1 MTSNNDT
8 QAAPDCDSVQSL
20 IPDYAFGLTTPEETR
35 LVESGLPACPEAAAR
50 LEDYRQMQDEMRLSV
65 AQIEPPPQLEARLLA
80 AIAPPDAPARQP
92 RRAHPVAWLA
102 AAAVLALALTNVYWL
117 VRVNDLTQRQEQ
129 LAAQLQAQNGT
140 AFVLTSTNH
149 LRWVRLPPPQEEGD
163 ASAFLMWNAE
173 SAIGLMYAR
182 GFPEPLPGRT
192 YQLWLTQGDK
202 RVSAGTF
209 TVNEEGI
216 GALLFHVTE
225 PIDEYTWAR
234 ITEEPANGSD
244 QPEGTVIVHGEL

>member
-1 MTSNNDT
+1 MSSRNDT
-8 QAAPDCDSVQSL
+8 HAAPDCDSVELL

-35 LVESGLPACPEAAAR
+35 LVETNLAACPEAVAQLA
-50 LEDYRQMQDEMRLSV
+50 DYRQLQDEMRLSV
-65 AQIEPPPQLEARLLA
+65 PQIEPSPDLEARLMA
-80 AIAPPDAPARQP
+80 AIAPAAPAQTP
-92 RRAHPVAWLA
+92 RRVQPLAWLA
-102 AAAVLALALTNVYWL
+102 AAAIVALALTNIYWL
-117 VRVNDLTQRQEQ
+117 VRVNDLTARQAE
-129 LAAQLQAQNGT
+129 LAAQLQSQNET

-149 LRWVRLPPPQEEGD
+149 LRWVRLPPEQEGGD
-163 ASAFLMWNAE
+163 ATAFLMWNAE
-173 SAIGLMYAR
+173 SEIGLMYAR
-182 GFPEPLPGRT
+182 GFPQPSPGRT
-192 YQLWLTQGDK
+192 YQLWLTQGDQ

-234 ITEEPANGSD
+234 ITEEPATGSD